1 LASKENEGIF
11 RMKNLY
17 IATLI
22 ALVSVSSVNAAEKGK
37 HLFILSGQSNMAGL
51 NPDIS
56 FTPTV
61 EAAFGKDNV
70 TVVKEA
76 KSGRPIRNWYKKWE
90 APEGKTIKDKHQ
102 VGQVY
107 DWLMNRHVRKAM
119 KNHEVES
126 IVFVWMQG
134 ERDAKTGMADVY
146 KASLKG
152 LIKQLRDDIGRQD
165 MHVII
170 GRISDHGNGKFDG
183 QWNKVREAQVKVA
196 DDDPLAAWI
205 DTDDLNNIHS
215 GKTGRIEDDL
225 HYSKEGFKILG
236 ERFAEK
242 AIELIKKE

>member
-1 LASKENEGIF
+1 
-11 RMKNLY
+11 MKNLC
-17 IATLI
+17 IATLV
-22 ALVSVSSVNAAEKGK
+22 ALISVSSVNAEGNKK
-37 HLFILSGQSNMAGL
+37 HLFILSGQSNMGAL
-51 NPDIS
+51 KPEIS

-61 EAAFGKDNV
+61 EAAFGKDKV
-70 TVVKEA
+70 IVVKQA
-76 KSGRPIRNWYKKWE
+76 QGGSPIRCWYKKWK
-90 APEGKTIKDKHQ
+90 APEGATKLGKFK

-107 DWLMNRHVRKAM
+107 DWLMNRHVRKVM
-119 KNHEVES
+119 KDQKFES

-242 AIELIKKE
+242 AIELIKK